1 MDKKVLNQYLNIR
14 KQLKTTKKIL
24 EKLKAKPKQVIDFA
38 KDYSK
43 GYPHNITIEGYDVIT
58 DFKIKMY
65 KEKEEELIEEE
76 KEALVEL
83 TKIID
88 NIKDPMAKAIF
99 EYRYIAD
106 MRFEEIAMKV
116 NNSYDNVR
124 AIHYRTI
131 KKLSQNVTK

>member
-14 KQLKTTKKIL
+14 KELKATKKVL
-24 EKLKAKPKQVIDFA
+24 EKLKDKPKQVIDFA

-58 DFKIKMY
+58 DFKIRMY
-65 KEKEEELIEEE
+65 NDKEERLIEEE
-76 KEALVEL
+76 KQALLEL

-88 NIKDPMAKAIF
+88 SIEDPVAKAIF

-106 MRFEEIAMKV
+106 MRYEEIAIKV
-116 NNSYDNVR
+116 NNTYENVR